1 MSFADSEM
9 IVWKWTASSILLRGS
24 RPVQI
29 NVKYRV
35 INLSSF
41 FMNDKNSR
49 MVMYLV
55 DIYDFTLA
63 EMYLNQ
69 RIGRDGFEEM
79 EAGVGIEPALTEL
92 QSAA

>member
-41 FMNDKNSR
+41 FMSDKNSR

-79 EAGVGIEPALTEL
+79 EAGVGAI
-92 QSAA
+92 